1 MELLNIDEENG
12 SGLCLSQDTADKLYS
27 EAGEE
32 VDEPDDEISMLGH
45 EHLLNDP
52 IHLLIME
59 VLDDVKIGFSLAPF
73 QMRSLHVLGN
83 KQNLILISPT
93 GSGKM
98 LGKQQRDA
106 LKKKK

>member
-1 MELLNIDEENG
+1 MRNYFLEMELVNVDEENG

-52 IHLLIME
+52 IDLLIME
-59 VLDDVKIGFSLAPF
+59 KI
-73 QMRSLHVLGN
+73 Q
-83 KQNLILISPT
+83 ILI
-93 GSGKM
+93 
-98 LGKQQRDA
+98 R
-106 LKKKK
+106 LKKYGT